1 MTTHTVLST
10 KDTVR
15 SGYLDPTAP
24 PVAVITSGDEVSYPH
39 TWTHWGNEAVFGMT
53 FADREPLR
61 HRYPHGP
68 YSMLG
73 PVEVSELGLAISWSA
88 PLWHFAHLTGDGT
101 LSRLESVLYPPTSK
115 SHMCITSAS
124 IMHERQPS
132 S

>member
-68 YSMLG
+68 
-73 PVEVSELGLAISWSA
+73 
-88 PLWHFAHLTGDGT
+88 
-101 LSRLESVLYPPTSK
+101 
-115 SHMCITSAS
+115 
-124 IMHERQPS
+124 
-132 S
+132 